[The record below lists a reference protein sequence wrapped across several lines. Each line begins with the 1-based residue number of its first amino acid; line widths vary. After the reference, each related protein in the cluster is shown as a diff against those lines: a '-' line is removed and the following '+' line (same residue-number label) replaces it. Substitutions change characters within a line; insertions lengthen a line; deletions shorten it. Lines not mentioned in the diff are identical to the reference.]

1 LSNSSH
7 HLNHGDMSTAHSSPV
22 SFLGLGAMGSA
33 LARAAIDAGHPA
45 TVWNRN
51 RDKAFALSGA
61 SVADSAGEAA
71 DAAGVVVV
79 CLFDHASVREVLDP
93 IANRLR
99 GRRLINLTTT
109 SPDGAREL
117 AGWATEHGV
126 DYLDGGIMAVPEM
139 IGSPASSVL
148 YSGSRA
154 VFDDHLPLLE
164 SWGRAEYFG
173 DDAGMASLYDLALL
187 AGMYVMFAGF
197 FHGAAM
203 VGAAGVPAH
212 EFAAR
217 ATPFVQAMAGS
228 LGNYAAIVDGADYA
242 GPGQQ
247 SLEFSDLGDIV
258 DASRGQG
265 ISTELVD
272 VVQRLIHR
280 QIDAGHGREGFAR
293 IFESIRQPEPE
304 LSASAPSV
312 SGR

>member
-1 LSNSSH
+1 MTN
-7 HLNHGDMSTAHSSPV
+7 AHSSPV

-33 LARAAIDAGHPA
+33 LARAAIDAGHPT

-51 RDKAFALSGA
+51 RDKASAVSGA
-61 SVADSAGEAA
+61 AVADTAGDAVASAT
-71 DAAGVVVV
+71 VVVA
-79 CLFDHASVREVLDP
+79 CLFDHASVHEVLDP
-93 IANRLR
+93 IADRLT

-117 AGWATEHGV
+117 AAWAAAAGV

-139 IGSPASSVL
+139 IGSPASNVL
-148 YSGSRA
+148 YSGSRM
-154 VFDDHLPLLE
+154 VFDQHRLLLE

-203 VGAAGVPAH
+203 VGAAGVPAT

-217 ATPFVQAMAGS
+217 ATPWLQAMAGS
-228 LGNYAAIVDGADYA
+228 FGGYATVIDGADYG

-258 DASRGQG
+258 EASRGQG
-265 ISTELVD
+265 VSTELVD
-272 VVQRLIHR
+272 VVQRLVSR
-280 QIDAGHGREGFAR
+280 QIDAGHGRDGFAR
-293 IFESIRQPEPE
+293 VIESIKQGV
-304 LSASAPSV
+304 AA
-312 SGR
+312 